1 MLEIGQRGRGRGRDS
16 ERRAGDGRTVHQKN
30 VDVYTNVLYNSRD
43 YTATLVKFPLL
54 YLLIPQP
61 SPYKFPYIS
70 FYTLNIYFHITN
82 ITNFIFYFLFPF
94 HTSDMLPC
102 CKIFFKK

>member
-43 YTATLVKFPLL
+43 IGKGDLPPL
-54 YLLIPQP
+54 
-61 SPYKFPYIS
+61 
-70 FYTLNIYFHITN
+70 H
-82 ITNFIFYFLFPF
+82 
-94 HTSDMLPC
+94 
-102 CKIFFKK
+102 